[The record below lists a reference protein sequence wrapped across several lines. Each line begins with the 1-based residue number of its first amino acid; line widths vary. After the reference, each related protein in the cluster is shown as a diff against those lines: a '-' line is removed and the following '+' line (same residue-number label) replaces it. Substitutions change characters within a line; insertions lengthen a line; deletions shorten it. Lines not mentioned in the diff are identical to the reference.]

1 MWKSFVSFFDRLIQK
16 VLVFSSRDNK
26 ETWTLLEMRRKANL
40 ENLED
45 LKKLRLKNF

>member
-1 MWKSFVSFFDRLIQK
+1 MWRALSQLIDFIINK
-16 VLVFSSRDNK
+16 LSKRETK
-26 ETWTLLEMRRKANL
+26 ETWNLLEMRRKANL